1 MLHGS
6 AQSNSDPLVAPE
18 SNPGAQIEEKSG
30 SLLVLALLV
39 PLVGAA
45 AGLLGTIFRLVLEAA
60 DRFRD
65 ALIAASSR
73 AAPAPAVSQTP
84 HSPSIPETSLGQII
98 RRKVGNLAVR
108 SSPSDLQSG
117 VAATVAVNSLC
128 RHALSKDATGQ
139 VFPTRQAPC
148 FQAQNPSARRKFLRV
163 RTSAY
168 FSLQQGCHKES
179 WTKPLRGREQHQRE
193 DGK

>member
-1 MLHGS
+1 
-6 AQSNSDPLVAPE
+6 LVAPE
-18 SNPGAQIEEKSG
+18 SHAGAQTEEESG
-30 SLLVLALLV
+30 SLLVLALLA

-45 AGLLGTIFRLVLEAA
+45 AGLLGAIFRLVLEAA
-60 DRFRD
+60 NRFRD
-65 ALIAASSR
+65 ALIAAPPR

-98 RRKVGNLAVR
+98 LRKVGDLAVR

-139 VFPTRQAPC
+139 VFAPRQAPLL
-148 FQAQNPSARRKFLRV
+148 PS
-163 RTSAY
+163 
-168 FSLQQGCHKES
+168 
-179 WTKPLRGREQHQRE
+179 TKSRCVSKILEG
-193 DGK
+193 